1 MHGIIDM
8 RRFDMKKAFAVLVFL
23 CMSVCFAREYIT
35 AEKTYI
41 ERVKVG
47 DKYILMCEFTFTKD
61 LDSKDISC
69 NTVLSIYEG
78 AKLLHKTASVSK
90 TDLSEAAAFLEKM
103 SVIAETLK
111 EPNCLIASR
120 TESNALS
127 ARLFYADKELLFY
140 IGNQN
145 SRIKIKEIDCIKYF
159 ADAFESMVGLYDKH
173 QKEFSALS
181 F

>member
-1 MHGIIDM
+1 
-8 RRFDMKKAFAVLVFL
+8 MKKAIAVLVFL

-35 AEKTYI
+35 AEKTYR

-47 DKYILMCEFTFTKD
+47 DKYMLMCEFTFTKD

-69 NTVLSIYEG
+69 NTVLSIFEG
-78 AKLLHKTASVSK
+78 PKLLHKTFSVSK

-103 SVIAETLK
+103 SVIAVSETLK
-111 EPNCLIASR
+111 ESNCLIASQ
-120 TESNALS
+120 TESDALS
-127 ARLFYADKELLFY
+127 ASLFYADNELLFY

-173 QKEFSALS
+173 MREFSALS

>member
-1 MHGIIDM
+1 
-8 RRFDMKKAFAVLVFL
+8 MKKAFAVLVFL

-35 AEKTYI
+35 AEKTYR

-47 DKYILMCEFTFTKD
+47 DKYVLMCEFTFTKD

-103 SVIAETLK
+103 SVIAVSETLK
-111 EPNCLIASR
+111 ESNCLIASQ

-173 QKEFSALS
+173 LKEFSDIS

>member
-1 MHGIIDM
+1 
-8 RRFDMKKAFAVLVFL
+8 MKKAFAVLVFL

-47 DKYILMCEFTFTKD
+47 DKYVLMCEFTFAKD
-61 LDSKDISC
+61 LDSKNTSC
-69 NTVLSIYEG
+69 NIVLSIYEG
-78 AKLLHKTASVSK
+78 AKLLHKTVSVSK

-103 SVIAETLK
+103 SVIAVSETLK
-111 EPNCLIASR
+111 ESDCLIASQ
-120 TESNALS
+120 TESDALS

-173 QKEFSALS
+173 LREFSALS

>member
-1 MHGIIDM
+1 
-8 RRFDMKKAFAVLVFL
+8 MKKAFAVLVFL

-35 AEKTYI
+35 AEKTYV

-47 DKYILMCEFTFTKD
+47 DKYLLICNFTFTKD

-103 SVIAETLK
+103 SVIAVSETLK
-111 EPNCLIASR
+111 ESNCLIASR
-120 TESNALS
+120 TESNAVD
-127 ARLFYADKELLFY
+127 ARLFYADNELLFF

-159 ADAFESMVGLYDKH
+159 ADAFESMAGLYDKH